1 MALGQRL
8 YVSEKSLT
16 PVSAYSHTSPESKY
30 AENKPLTNGQPV
42 RISIKASDVSIDTNV
57 SETCE
62 QTTSSI
68 LNALTCHIEDI
79 TFFDSHQQG
88 RVLLTLGIQDTS
100 TQGSDND
107 KNGSQIH
114 QEPLYAVIS
123 ALSFHRL
130 ALERNM
136 PVVARF
142 KLL

>member
-1 MALGQRL
+1 M
-8 YVSEKSLT
+8 
-16 PVSAYSHTSPESKY
+16 
-30 AENKPLTNGQPV
+30 
-42 RISIKASDVSIDTNV
+42 
-57 SETCE
+57 
-62 QTTSSI
+62 
-68 LNALTCHIEDI
+68 
-79 TFFDSHQQG
+79 
-88 RVLLTLGIQDTS
+88 LLTLGIQDTS